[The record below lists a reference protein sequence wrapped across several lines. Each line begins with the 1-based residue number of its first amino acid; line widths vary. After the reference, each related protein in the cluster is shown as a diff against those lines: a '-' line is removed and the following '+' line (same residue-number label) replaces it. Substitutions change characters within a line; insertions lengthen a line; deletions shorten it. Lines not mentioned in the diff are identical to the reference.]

1 MKTLIKRSLQPTITR
16 LGTALGAIL
25 ATSGMAA
32 EHVAAIE
39 ASFILLG
46 GFAIDLVM
54 RHFMKRG
61 K

>member
-16 LGTALGAIL
+16 LGTAIGAIL
-25 ATSGMAA
+25 ATNGMAA

-39 ASFILLG
+39 AAIILLG
-46 GFAIDLVM
+46 GFGVDLAV